1 MGKLEHNGVNVPC
14 LYDIAISCR
23 AWCLS
28 LISCSYP
35 LYDCF
40 IYNVN
45 IIVSATQFCNFQIY
59 ICFLTVLMTVTK
71 FQILGLCPKLRLYEK
86 NLLGGSN
93 WILEESNIWIGVTM
107 VCTPRSYFV
116 IWFLEPEKSFAIKV
130 LLSSILSQAFC
141 LLKWESLKIQLFPD
155 RLVHS
160 LFLENMSWGY
170 RNS

>member
-1 MGKLEHNGVNVPC
+1 MGELEHNGVNVPC

-28 LISCSYP
+28 LIPCSYP

-71 FQILGLCPKLRLYEK
+71 FQI
-86 NLLGGSN
+86 
-93 WILEESNIWIGVTM
+93 
-107 VCTPRSYFV
+107 
-116 IWFLEPEKSFAIKV
+116 FLTLHYI
-130 LLSSILSQAFC
+130 SSDDLTEIEYVFKTL
-141 LLKWESLKIQLFPD
+141 
-155 RLVHS
+155 
-160 LFLENMSWGY
+160 LENH
-170 RNS
+170 